1 MLEKKKKTTIDST
14 RVFSPFRSFVRT
26 TMIGMERN
34 PRECNLR
41 WNKRVKSESK
51 DGWMVGK
58 SGRSQEARRLKK
70 TRNRGGRG
78 RRGKLKKRRRERE
91 REREALVR
99 CILTPSEIPRL
110 LSSLVDP
117 APFPPD
123 Q

>member
-1 MLEKKKKTTIDST
+1 MEQTGKKRKQGW
-14 RVFSPFRSFVRT
+14 
-26 TMIGMERN
+26 M
-34 PRECNLR
+34 
-41 WNKRVKSESK
+41 
-51 DGWMVGK
+51 DGWK
-58 SGRSQEARRLKK
+58 ERSVVAGGSSIKENEESRGEGTMRK
-70 TRNRGGRG
+70 TE
-78 RRGKLKKRRRERE
+78 KEVARE